1 MLPKWKAGN
10 QTSAAVKT
18 VLVCYLT
25 QEDLFYKNYSKKEDI
40 DEILFYLV
48 LLNEYKIDVF

>member
-1 MLPKWKAGN
+1 LPKWKAGN